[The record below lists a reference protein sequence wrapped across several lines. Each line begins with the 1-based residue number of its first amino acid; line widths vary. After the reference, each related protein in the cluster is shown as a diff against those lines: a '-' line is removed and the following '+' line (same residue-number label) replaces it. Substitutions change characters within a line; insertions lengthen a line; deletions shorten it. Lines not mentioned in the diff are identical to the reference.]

1 MYKKQDNNKK
11 RNKTFSKAKSF
22 PKGKSYSKEK
32 DKQRGKF
39 NPKVKDLKDSPPE
52 KTNYQYSRESDLGFE
67 NQIEGRNPVKEALK
81 SGRTIE
87 KIMVS
92 KGELSGSIREVLG
105 IARDKNLIIQ
115 QVDRKKLD
123 EISLTHS
130 HQGIIAIGSAHTY
143 VEVED
148 ILARAKEKQEDG
160 FIVIL
165 DEITDPHN
173 LGSILR
179 SADACGVHGV
189 IIPKRRSVGLT
200 PIVAKSSAG
209 AIEYMPVA
217 KVTNIGQTIEQLKK
231 EGYWIAGGEVSGEKY
246 YFEEDLKGPIA
257 IVIGSEGK
265 GVSRLIKEKCDFL
278 LKIPMMGNVSSLNA
292 AIAGAIIMCEV
303 RRQRINL
310 D

>member
-1 MYKKQDNNKK
+1 MGK
-11 RNKTFSKAKSF
+11 RNKT
-22 PKGKSYSKEK
+22 YSKVNTYPKRKNNPRAK
-32 DKQRGKF
+32 DTS
-39 NPKVKDLKDSPPE
+39 VE
-52 KTNYQYSRESDLGFE
+52 KTKYQYSRDPDMSSA

-87 KIMVS
+87 KILVS
-92 KGELSGSIREVLG
+92 KGELSGSIGEILG
-105 IARDKNLIIQ
+105 IARDKKIIIQ
-115 QVDRKKLD
+115 KVDRKKLD

-130 HQGIIAIGSAHTY
+130 HQGIIAIGSAHNY

-148 ILARAKEKQEDG
+148 ILKRAKEKQEDG
-160 FIVIL
+160 FIIIL

-179 SADACGVHGV
+179 TADACGAHGI

-231 EGYWIAGGEVSGEKY
+231 EGYWVAGAEVSAEEY
-246 YFEEDLKGPIA
+246 YFEADLIGPIA
-257 IVIGSEGK
+257 LVIGSEGK

-292 AIAGAIIMCEV
+292 AIAAAIIMYEV
-303 RRQRINL
+303 RRQRINIE
-310 D
+310 